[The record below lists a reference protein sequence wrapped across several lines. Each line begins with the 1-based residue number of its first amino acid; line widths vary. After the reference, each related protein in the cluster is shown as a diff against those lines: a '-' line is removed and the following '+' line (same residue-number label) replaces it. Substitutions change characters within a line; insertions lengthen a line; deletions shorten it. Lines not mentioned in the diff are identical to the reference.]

1 MPAGPPG
8 PGWPLPPQGICK
20 AGGWLARRHQ
30 GQREQSRSQACE
42 WEGHP
47 PVTGLPRCPT
57 QYVCTG
63 EESSQLQEV
72 TVQGPHLR
80 ALLPASP
87 RVPVHLVGS
96 VPWHFGTLL
105 DDRLQIPPPQRV
117 GSWPGLWHLCPV
129 VSEQCTITEDISHG
143 DHFV

>member
-1 MPAGPPG
+1 M
-8 PGWPLPPQGICK
+8 
-20 AGGWLARRHQ
+20 
-30 GQREQSRSQACE
+30 
-42 WEGHP
+42 
-47 PVTGLPRCPT
+47 TGLPRCPT

-105 DDRLQIPPPQRV
+105 DDRLQITLPQ
-117 GSWPGLWHLCPV
+117 SWVMAW
-129 VSEQCTITEDISHG
+129 
-143 DHFV
+143 FVASVPCSL